1 MFPKIM
7 RWMLWALAIIFVL
20 ASCTLRQ
27 ETGADESTA
36 REQTIVCKLGCPLDE
51 SVDFIN
57 GAPSDWCTEWA
68 PNARE
73 TCRLDEKG
81 GITCRSLIIS
91 AKTSETSPFPRC
103 TQINVQRLQDPNS
116 KPSWNVFYPDLVR
129 NGLRTGAAAYGREC
143 QCAISAKKYGYGREK
158 TQRPTEPDW
167 CLIVHNGCYYTHSV
181 VARAT
186 PCTSPSKYASCVV
199 LLGKKEDLTVE

>member
-1 MFPKIM
+1 MFPKII
-7 RWMLWALAIIFVL
+7 RWMLWAVAISFVVM
-20 ASCTLRQ
+20 SCALRQ
-27 ETGADESTA
+27 ETGDDESTA
-36 REQTIVCKLGCPLDE
+36 TEQTIVCKPGCPLDE
-51 SVDFIN
+51 PVDFIN
-57 GAPSDWCTEWA
+57 GAPPDWCTEWA
-68 PNARE
+68 PNAGE

-116 KPSWNVFYPDLVR
+116 KASWNVVYPDFVK
-129 NGLRTGAAAYGREC
+129 NGFPTGAAAFGRKC

-158 TQRPTEPDW
+158 TQGPAQPDW
-167 CLIVHNGCYYTHSV
+167 CLTAHNGCHFIGAV

-186 PCTSPSKYASCVV
+186 PCVRPSKYASCTV
-199 LLGKKEDLTVE
+199 LLGKKEDSKVE